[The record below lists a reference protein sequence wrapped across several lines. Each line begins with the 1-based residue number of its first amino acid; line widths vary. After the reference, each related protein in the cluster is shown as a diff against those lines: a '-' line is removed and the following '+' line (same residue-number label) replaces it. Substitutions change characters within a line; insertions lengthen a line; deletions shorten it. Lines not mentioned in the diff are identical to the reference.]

1 MCFATEGSVA
11 KIGTFRMLFN
21 IKSKNHCPKQTLE
34 GDIIKKSLC

>member
-21 IKSKNHCPKQTLE
+21 IKSKNQYKDETL
-34 GDIIKKSLC
+34 

>member
-21 IKSKNHCPKQTLE
+21 IKSKNQYKDE
-34 GDIIKKSLC
+34 